1 MPSRANGYRANK
13 AQRVEVQQWR
23 DILHTLRDDDW
34 IRGYYVMQ
42 QIVKI
47 LGFEGGPMGGA
58 VMPRV
63 VAVRGGQPARI
74 SRPDRCHW
82 LRTMPEARPGCY
94 EPLGPR
100 GEA

>member
-47 LGFEGGPMGGA
+47 LGFEGGVTTSAKAPQNK
-58 VMPRV
+58 PTR
-63 VAVRGGQPARI
+63 
-74 SRPDRCHW
+74 
-82 LRTMPEARPGCY
+82 
-94 EPLGPR
+94 LGS
-100 GEA
+100 